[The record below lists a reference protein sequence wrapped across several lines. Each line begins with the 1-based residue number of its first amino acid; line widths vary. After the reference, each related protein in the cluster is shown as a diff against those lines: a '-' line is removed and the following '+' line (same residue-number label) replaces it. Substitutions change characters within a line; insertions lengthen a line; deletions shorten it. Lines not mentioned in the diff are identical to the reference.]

1 MTVHA
6 FSHIALRVTQ
16 LDRSLRF
23 YRDGLGF
30 REVSRIEVVGGPT
43 ALLLDAPEAPLSA
56 IFLERDGTTLELQ
69 QISLPGG
76 RELEMPE
83 VGLGWSHI
91 GVRVEDLEKVAGD
104 LCALGGQV
112 IEVSRYRHP
121 ELGSHV
127 VFVADPDGARVE
139 LIQLPGDPGQLVGT
153 PSAP

>member
-6 FSHIALRVTQ
+6 FSHIALRVTE
-16 LDRSLRF
+16 LDRSLHF

-30 REVSRIEVVGGPT
+30 REVSRIDVEGGPT
-43 ALLLDAPEAPLSA
+43 ALLLDAPEASLSA

-69 QISLPGG
+69 TLSLPDG
-76 RELEMPE
+76 RKLRMPE

-91 GVRVEDLEKVAGD
+91 GVRVDDVEKVAET
-104 LCALGGQV
+104 LCALGGRI
-112 IEVSRYRHP
+112 IESSRYRHP

-127 VFVADPDGARVE
+127 LFVTDPDGARVE
-139 LIQLPGDPGQLVGT
+139 LIQLPGDPGQVVGT